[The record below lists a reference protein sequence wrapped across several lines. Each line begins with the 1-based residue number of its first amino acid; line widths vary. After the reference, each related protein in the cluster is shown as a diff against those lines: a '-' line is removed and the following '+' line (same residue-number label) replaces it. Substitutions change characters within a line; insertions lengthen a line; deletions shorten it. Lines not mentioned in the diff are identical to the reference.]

1 MPTLTLSHKTQS
13 LKRLSILLCIFLL
26 VGQVNAAALFCR
38 SDPVVILSNGMI
50 MDFGA
55 NIATLP
61 WNVQEVHY
69 ELHIP
74 AGVSV
79 VVAVHTP
86 TWISSRESFTIHAD
100 QPDGQYIVKAIV
112 GTHQSNVSVNLDATL
127 VSLNLKN
134 LHLGTYSKA
143 GFEDQLLAIFL
154 RP

>member
-1 MPTLTLSHKTQS
+1 MSGLSYKTHS
-13 LKRLSILLCIFLL
+13 LKLLSILLCVFLL

-69 ELHIP
+69 ELHVP
-74 AGVSV
+74 AGVSLV
-79 VVAVHTP
+79 AAVHTP
-86 TWISSRESFTIHAD
+86 TWIASRESFTFHAD
-100 QPDGQYIVKAIV
+100 QPAGQYIVKAIV
-112 GTHQSNVSVNLDATL
+112 GTRQSNVSVNLDATL
-127 VSLNLKN
+127 ASLNLQN
-134 LHLGTYSKA
+134 LHLGTYSEA
-143 GFEDQLLAIFL
+143 GFEDQMLAILL

>member
-1 MPTLTLSHKTQS
+1 MSTLYYKKHS
-13 LKRLSILLCIFLL
+13 LKLVSILLCVFLL

-38 SDPVVILSNGMI
+38 SDPVVILSNGI
-50 MDFGA
+50 VMDFGA

-79 VVAVHTP
+79 VAAIHTP
-86 TWISSRESFTIHAD
+86 TWISSKESFTIHAD
-100 QPDGQYIVKAIV
+100 QPDGQYIVKTIV
-112 GTHQSNVSVNLDATL
+112 GTQQSNVSVNLDATL
-127 VSLNLKN
+127 VSLNLTN
-134 LHLGTYSKA
+134 LHLGTYSEA